1 MTIENSEETAQ
12 LGVTDPAEKPG
23 LEPSSSSTDSVQDA
37 APRVEPPSGVIEAA
51 PVAGTHDSSPP
62 FSRKLAPPPKPKRDS
77 GAASAPPSA
86 RPGEG
91 PDLVAAASALKAPIP
106 PTISFASVPTL
117 ENPPGVV
124 TETSPEIAP
133 PPIAPLSQPPPMR
146 RRSSPSFSDA
156 GAPNVPPVATPP
168 GVRMSS
174 DPALVAGDAPAA
186 KETSVAPRP
195 MATPPRPRSD
205 PPGPRLRAD
214 SAPSMPDA
222 AAPAVPASAAGPT
235 SASPSSPPGFPAPST
250 SPSAI
255 FAMRIIAVG
264 DSARSPASQ
273 EQTPELDPDSY
284 PPSGSRLG
292 TTVRRSSRP
301 APAPAASAVAAP
313 APIAEPIA
321 VAPADAPVA
330 AVAPADAPVAAV
342 APADAPVAAG
352 PVADS
357 AVAAPAAASLTV
369 ASVPFM
375 VPPAPPMPTDLGPS
389 IEIDV
394 PIDVEL
400 PAANAA
406 PTADTIAALDAA
418 AAALEASSVE
428 APSAPMSSPNPEKR
442 RPPAPPPPVEL
453 SDDQFSAEAIH
464 KKIAAAEA
472 AEAAAA
478 ARTATGPA
486 PIAPPAEAAAPA
498 EASPATTESA
508 SSAPAAAPGDGTEE
522 LGREDAI
529 SMPPEEVAVE
539 DAAKPP
545 PPPKRAAAAAL
556 APASAPV
563 VESAP
568 PSAPPKEPPPTPDPA
583 AAKAAQRAKTRQP
596 WWEDLFN
603 EDFMRA
609 SSRVSDEAIRRE
621 VTFIEES
628 LGVAAGGVV
637 LDLGCGA
644 GHHAVEFASR
654 GYGVVGYDLS
664 LYQLALAADVAQ
676 ERSQKINFLQGDMRE
691 MAFEEMFDGVFC
703 WNTTFGYFEEDKN
716 LAVAQR
722 VFKAL
727 RPGGMF
733 LIDVLNRDFA
743 AASAPCTVWYEGDS
757 CVCMDDMS
765 VDYISSRLRVKRSI
779 ILDDGRTKESLFSLR
794 LYSLHELGKLLHEVG
809 FRVTEASGHPAT
821 PGVFFGPNSPR
832 IIMLAQ
838 RP

>member
-1 MTIENSEETAQ
+1 
-12 LGVTDPAEKPG
+12 
-23 LEPSSSSTDSVQDA
+23 
-37 APRVEPPSGVIEAA
+37 
-51 PVAGTHDSSPP
+51 
-62 FSRKLAPPPKPKRDS
+62 
-77 GAASAPPSA
+77 
-86 RPGEG
+86 
-91 PDLVAAASALKAPIP
+91 
-106 PTISFASVPTL
+106 
-117 ENPPGVV
+117 
-124 TETSPEIAP
+124 
-133 PPIAPLSQPPPMR
+133 
-146 RRSSPSFSDA
+146 
-156 GAPNVPPVATPP
+156 
-168 GVRMSS
+168 
-174 DPALVAGDAPAA
+174 
-186 KETSVAPRP
+186 
-195 MATPPRPRSD
+195 
-205 PPGPRLRAD
+205 
-214 SAPSMPDA
+214 
-222 AAPAVPASAAGPT
+222 
-235 SASPSSPPGFPAPST
+235 
-250 SPSAI
+250 
-255 FAMRIIAVG
+255 MRIIAVG
-264 DSARSPASQ
+264 DSVRPPATQ
-273 EQTPELDPDSY
+273 ESTPDLDPDALA
-284 PPSGSRLG
+284 PNASRLG
-292 TTVRRSSRP
+292 TGVRRSSRP
-301 APAPAASAVAAP
+301 VVATSAAAL
-313 APIAEPIA
+313 
-321 VAPADAPVA
+321 PVA
-330 AVAPADAPVAAV
+330 LP
-342 APADAPVAAG
+342 
-352 PVADS
+352 
-357 AVAAPAAASLTV
+357 
-369 ASVPFM
+369 
-375 VPPAPPMPTDLGPS
+375 PPAPMPADIGPA
-389 IEIDV
+389 IELDV
-394 PIDVEL
+394 PIEVEL
-400 PAANAA
+400 PLAAAA
-406 PTADTIAALDAA
+406 TPAVDVLAALDAA

-428 APSAPMSSPNPEKR
+428 APSAPAIPLEAR

-453 SDDQFSAEAIH
+453 SDDEFSAEAIA

-472 AEAAAA
+472 LEVEARRPPAPPPPVELSDDEFSAEAIAKKIAAAEALEAAAA
-478 ARTATGPA
+478 ARAEQSGETAPK
-486 PIAPPAEAAAPA
+486 
-498 EASPATTESA
+498 SPAA
-508 SSAPAAAPGDGTEE
+508 DAAQADAEE

-529 SMPPEEVAVE
+529 SMPPEEVTAE
-539 DAAKPP
+539 QTELDAKADAAKPP
-545 PPPKRAAAAAL
+545 PPPKRAL
-556 APASAPV
+556 GT
-563 VESAP
+563 P
-568 PSAPPKEPPPTPDPA
+568 PSAPPAVESALPVSPAPPKDPPPTPDLA
-583 AAKAAQRAKTRQP
+583 AAKAAQRSKTRAP

-609 SSRVSDEAIRRE
+609 SSKVSDEHIRRE

>member
-1 MTIENSEETAQ
+1 MTIENSEETAH
-12 LGVTDPAEKPG
+12 LGVPDAAEKPA
-23 LEPSSSSTDSVQDA
+23 LEPSSSATDSSQEA
-37 APRVEPPSGVIEAA
+37 AARAEPPSGVIESA
-51 PVAGTHDSSPP
+51 PPISAHDSSPP
-62 FSRKLAPPPKPKRDS
+62 FARKLAPPPKPKRDS
-77 GAASAPPSA
+77 GAASVPPSV

-91 PDLVAAASALKAPIP
+91 PDLAASAGALKAPIA
-106 PTISFASVPTL
+106 PTISFSGAGPTL
-117 ENPPGVV
+117 NEPPVAAV
-124 TETSPEIAP
+124 DAAS
-133 PPIAPLSQPPPMR
+133 IAPLSQPPPVR
-146 RRSSPSFSDA
+146 RRPSPSF
-156 GAPNVPPVATPP
+156 PEVAAAIASPSST
-168 GVRMSS
+168 RMPS
-174 DPALVAGDAPAA
+174 DPALGSADAAAA
-186 KETSVAPRP
+186 KDTANALKPI
-195 MATPPRPRSD
+195 ATPPRPRSD

-214 SAPSMPDA
+214 SVPDSVA
-222 AAPAVPASAAGPT
+222 AAPAPS
-235 SASPSSPPGFPAPST
+235 SPSAPAPAPVSGSNPPPGFPPPST

-264 DSARSPASQ
+264 DSVRPTAAQDPA
-273 EQTPELDPDSY
+273 PDVDADGLA
-284 PPSGSRLG
+284 PNASRLG
-292 TTVRRSSRP
+292 TGVRRSSRP
-301 APAPAASAVAAP
+301 APAPDAPAVVEAVAEAPVVAAP
-313 APIAEPIA
+313 
-321 VAPADAPVA
+321 A
-330 AVAPADAPVAAV
+330 AVAPAAE
-342 APADAPVAAG
+342 
-352 PVADS
+352 
-357 AVAAPAAASLTV
+357 APAATSPAAV

-400 PAANAA
+400 PAASATPA
-406 PTADTIAALDAA
+406 ADTIAALDAA
-418 AAALEASSVE
+418 AAALEASSLE
-428 APSAPMSSPNPEKR
+428 APSAPTAAPNPEGR
-442 RPPAPPPPVEL
+442 RPKAPPPPVEL
-453 SDDQFSAEAIH
+453 SDDQFSAEAIA

-472 AEAAAA
+472 REAAEAERVAK
-478 ARTATGPA
+478 GVSESV
-486 PIAPPAEAAAPA
+486 PPVEA
-498 EASPATTESA
+498 
-508 SSAPAAAPGDGTEE
+508 TEE

-529 SMPPEEVAVE
+529 SMPPEEVATVE

-545 PPPKRAAAAAL
+545 PPPKRALAAA
-556 APASAPV
+556 PAVSAPV
-563 VESAP
+563 AAEPAP
-568 PSAPPKEPPPTPDPA
+568 PAPPAPAAVPAKEPPPTPDPA

-609 SSRVSDEAIRRE
+609 TSRVSDDHIRRE

-637 LDLGCGA
+637 LDLGCGS
-644 GHHAVEFASR
+644 GHHAVEYASR

-676 ERSQKINFLQGDMRE
+676 ERGQKINFLQGDMRE
-691 MAFEEMFDGVFC
+691 MAFEEMFDGVFS
-703 WNTTFGYFEEDKN
+703 WNTSFGYFEEDKN

-733 LIDVLNRDFA
+733 LIDVINRDFA

>member
-1 MTIENSEETAQ
+1 MRPTAAQ
-12 LGVTDPAEKPG
+12 DPAP
-23 LEPSSSSTDSVQDA
+23 DVDA
-37 APRVEPPSGVIEAA
+37 DG
-51 PVAGTHDSSPP
+51 
-62 FSRKLAPPPKPKRDS
+62 LAPN
-77 GAASAPPSA
+77 A
-86 RPGEG
+86 
-91 PDLVAAASALKAPIP
+91 
-106 PTISFASVPTL
+106 
-117 ENPPGVV
+117 
-124 TETSPEIAP
+124 
-133 PPIAPLSQPPPMR
+133 
-146 RRSSPSFSDA
+146 
-156 GAPNVPPVATPP
+156 
-168 GVRMSS
+168 
-174 DPALVAGDAPAA
+174 
-186 KETSVAPRP
+186 
-195 MATPPRPRSD
+195 
-205 PPGPRLRAD
+205 
-214 SAPSMPDA
+214 
-222 AAPAVPASAAGPT
+222 
-235 SASPSSPPGFPAPST
+235 
-250 SPSAI
+250 
-255 FAMRIIAVG
+255 
-264 DSARSPASQ
+264 
-273 EQTPELDPDSY
+273 
-284 PPSGSRLG
+284 SRLG
-292 TTVRRSSRP
+292 TGVRRSSRP
-301 APAPAASAVAAP
+301 APAPDAPAVVEAVA
-313 APIAEPIA
+313 E
-321 VAPADAPVA
+321 APV
-330 AVAPADAPVAAV
+330 
-342 APADAPVAAG
+342 
-352 PVADS
+352 
-357 AVAAPAAASLTV
+357 VAAPAAAAPVVAAPAAVAPAAEAPAATSPAAV

-400 PAANAA
+400 PAASATPA
-406 PTADTIAALDAA
+406 ADTIAALDAA
-418 AAALEASSVE
+418 AAALEASSLE
-428 APSAPMSSPNPEKR
+428 APSAPTAAPNPEGR
-442 RPPAPPPPVEL
+442 RPKAPPPPVEL
-453 SDDQFSAEAIH
+453 SDDQFSAEAIA

-472 AEAAAA
+472 REAAEAERVAK
-478 ARTATGPA
+478 GVSESV
-486 PIAPPAEAAAPA
+486 PPVEA
-498 EASPATTESA
+498 
-508 SSAPAAAPGDGTEE
+508 TEE

-529 SMPPEEVAVE
+529 SMPPEEVATVE

-545 PPPKRAAAAAL
+545 PPPKRALAAA
-556 APASAPV
+556 PAVSAPV
-563 VESAP
+563 AAEPAP
-568 PSAPPKEPPPTPDPA
+568 PAPPAPAAVPAKEPPPTPDPA

-609 SSRVSDEAIRRE
+609 TSRVSDDHIRRE

-637 LDLGCGA
+637 LDLGCGS

-676 ERSQKINFLQGDMRE
+676 ERGQKINFLQGDMRE
-691 MAFEEMFDGVFC
+691 MAFEEMFDGVFS
-703 WNTTFGYFEEDKN
+703 WNTSFGYFEEDKN

-733 LIDVLNRDFA
+733 LIDVINRDFA

>member
-1 MTIENSEETAQ
+1 
-12 LGVTDPAEKPG
+12 
-23 LEPSSSSTDSVQDA
+23 
-37 APRVEPPSGVIEAA
+37 
-51 PVAGTHDSSPP
+51 
-62 FSRKLAPPPKPKRDS
+62 
-77 GAASAPPSA
+77 
-86 RPGEG
+86 
-91 PDLVAAASALKAPIP
+91 
-106 PTISFASVPTL
+106 
-117 ENPPGVV
+117 
-124 TETSPEIAP
+124 
-133 PPIAPLSQPPPMR
+133 
-146 RRSSPSFSDA
+146 
-156 GAPNVPPVATPP
+156 
-168 GVRMSS
+168 
-174 DPALVAGDAPAA
+174 
-186 KETSVAPRP
+186 
-195 MATPPRPRSD
+195 
-205 PPGPRLRAD
+205 
-214 SAPSMPDA
+214 
-222 AAPAVPASAAGPT
+222 
-235 SASPSSPPGFPAPST
+235 
-250 SPSAI
+250 
-255 FAMRIIAVG
+255 MRIIAVG
-264 DSARSPASQ
+264 DSVRAPTAQ
-273 EQTPELDPDSY
+273 EPTPDIDPNSY
-284 PPSGSRLG
+284 PPSASRLG

-301 APAPAASAVAAP
+301 VSAATTPVAVPPPAAL
-313 APIAEPIA
+313 PI
-321 VAPADAPVA
+321 
-330 AVAPADAPVAAV
+330 
-342 APADAPVAAG
+342 
-352 PVADS
+352 
-357 AVAAPAAASLTV
+357 
-369 ASVPFM
+369 
-375 VPPAPPMPTDLGPS
+375 DLGPS
-389 IEIDV
+389 LEIDV
-394 PIDVEL
+394 PIEVEVPAVVTEASPADV
-400 PAANAA
+400 AV
-406 PTADTIAALDAA
+406 LDAA

-428 APSAPMSSPNPEKR
+428 APSAPANVPAIPLEAR

-453 SDDQFSAEAIH
+453 SGDEFSAEAIA

-472 AEAAAA
+472 LEAAEAARA
-478 ARTATGPA
+478 ARA
-486 PIAPPAEAAAPA
+486 PEAAEAAKPAEAPQAAKPA
-498 EASPATTESA
+498 EASQVAEAARPAEV
-508 SSAPAAAPGDGTEE
+508 PQAAEE

-529 SMPPEEVAVE
+529 SMPPEEIAALE

-545 PPPKRAAAAAL
+545 PPPKRAAG
-556 APASAPV
+556 APASAPP
-563 VESAP
+563 VEAP
-568 PSAPPKEPPPTPDPA
+568 AAASAPPKEPPPTPDPA
-583 AAKAAQRAKTRQP
+583 AAKAAQRSKTRQP

-609 SSRVSDEAIRRE
+609 SSRVSDEHVRRE

>member
-1 MTIENSEETAQ
+1 MTIENSEDTAHV
-12 LGVTDPAEKPG
+12 GVTGPVEPSALEHPSGLAESSPEGTPTADPA
-23 LEPSSSSTDSVQDA
+23 
-37 APRVEPPSGVIEAA
+37 SGVIESGQA
-51 PVAGTHDSSPP
+51 VGTHDSSPP
-62 FSRKLAPPPKPKRDS
+62 VSRKLAPPPKPKRDS
-77 GAASAPPSA
+77 GAASAPPSG
-86 RPGEG
+86 RPPGEG
-91 PDLVAAASALKAPIP
+91 PDLLASASALKAPIA
-106 PTISFASVPTL
+106 PTISFSADGEPTL
-117 ENPPGVV
+117 DSPPLPAV
-124 TETSPEIAP
+124 EALPEVAP
-133 PPIAPLSQPPPMR
+133 TAAAPLSQPPPIPR
-146 RRSSPSFSDA
+146 RRSNPSIADSDA
-156 GAPNVPPVATPP
+156 GTRTP
-168 GVRMSS
+168 S
-174 DPALVAGDAPAA
+174 DPALGPDDSGVTKAV
-186 KETSVAPRP
+186 SNAPRP
-195 MATPPRPRSD
+195 IAVPPRPRSD
-205 PPGPRLRAD
+205 PPGPRLRSDSSPGPLEREASVA
-214 SAPSMPDA
+214 SAPPPVA
-222 AAPAVPASAAGPT
+222 PT
-235 SASPSSPPGFPAPST
+235 SP
-250 SPSAI
+250 AI

-264 DSARSPASQ
+264 DSVRPPAAQ
-273 EQTPELDPDSY
+273 EPTPDIDPDSY
-284 PPSGSRLG
+284 PPSASRLG

-301 APAPAASAVAAP
+301 VIASAGVAA
-313 APIAEPIA
+313 
-321 VAPADAPVA
+321 APVA
-330 AVAPADAPVAAV
+330 
-342 APADAPVAAG
+342 
-352 PVADS
+352 
-357 AVAAPAAASLTV
+357 
-369 ASVPFM
+369 
-375 VPPAPPMPTDLGPS
+375 VPPAAPVPSDLGPQ
-389 IEIDV
+389 IEVDV
-394 PIDVEL
+394 MIDVEL
-400 PAANAA
+400 PPARAHDAPASEVTTVAA
-406 PTADTIAALDAA
+406 PRVELASVDIPIDELPLVELPAGLAAPVPSFPAVPTSIP
-418 AAALEASSVE
+418 LEA
-428 APSAPMSSPNPEKR
+428 R

-453 SDDQFSAEAIH
+453 SDDQFSAEAIA

-472 AEAAAA
+472 AEAAEA
-478 ARTATGPA
+478 ARLTAAVPPAAMPA
-486 PIAPPAEAAAPA
+486 PSAAMPAPSAAMPASSAAMPASPAAMPAPPAAMPAPPAAEPARAAVEPAQAADAPA
-498 EASPATTESA
+498 QVVGEPVRAAASPAQAAAE
-508 SSAPAAAPGDGTEE
+508 PAANDAEE

-529 SMPPEEVAVE
+529 SMPPEEVAALQAE
-539 DAAKPP
+539 MEAKADAAKPP
-545 PPPKRAAAAAL
+545 PPPKRAAGAA
-556 APASAPV
+556 PSGIETAPV
-563 VESAP
+563 SGP
-568 PSAPPKEPPPTPDPA
+568 PPKETPPTPDPA

-609 SSRVSDEAIRRE
+609 SARVSDEHIRRE

-722 VFKAL
+722 VFRAL

-809 FRVTEASGHPAT
+809 FRVTEASGHLAT

>member
-1 MTIENSEETAQ
+1 MTIENSEVTTQ
-12 LGVTDPAEKPG
+12 VGVTDPAESPPA
-23 LEPSSSSTDSVQDA
+23 ESPAREASDA
-37 APRVEPPSGVIEAA
+37 AARADAASGVIQTALA
-51 PVAGTHDSSPP
+51 TATGVHDSTPP
-62 FSRKLAPPPKPKRDS
+62 MSRKLAPPPKPKRDS
-77 GAASAPPSA
+77 GAASAPPSG
-86 RPGEG
+86 RPPDG
-91 PDLVAAASALKAPIP
+91 PDLLASASALKAPIP
-106 PTISFASVPTL
+106 PTIFSAGQGVQTPDNWDTAEAAPSPAEAPNAPAS
-117 ENPPGVV
+117 
-124 TETSPEIAP
+124 
-133 PPIAPLSQPPPMR
+133 LSQPPPMR
-146 RRSSPSFSDA
+146 RRSNPSIADGGETKASGSA
-156 GAPNVPPVATPP
+156 RTP
-168 GVRMSS
+168 S
-174 DPALVAGDAPAA
+174 DPVLAADAAFA
-186 KETSVAPRP
+186 KETANALRP
-195 MATPPRPRSD
+195 IASPPRPRSD
-205 PPGPRLRAD
+205 PPPRLRAD
-214 SAPSMPDA
+214 S
-222 AAPAVPASAAGPT
+222 
-235 SASPSSPPGFPAPST
+235 SPSSPLSPESAVPPAPAPSTTQPGFPPPST

-264 DSARSPASQ
+264 DSVRAPAAG
-273 EQTPELDPDSY
+273 EHVPELDPNSY
-284 PPSGSRLG
+284 PPSASRLG

-301 APAPAASAVAAP
+301 PPAPVVVPAATAAEPAPVPASATAEP
-313 APIAEPIA
+313 APVPASATAAEP
-321 VAPADAPVA
+321 APV
-330 AVAPADAPVAAV
+330 PA
-342 APADAPVAAG
+342 
-352 PVADS
+352 S
-357 AVAAPAAASLTV
+357 VAAPAAELPSEPVPVPVPV
-369 ASVPFM
+369 A
-375 VPPAPPMPTDLGPS
+375 APVSADTGPTL
-389 IEIDV
+389 EFDV
-394 PIDVEL
+394 HIDVEL
-400 PAANAA
+400 PEVVGVRS
-406 PTADTIAALDAA
+406 PSDLVAALDAA

-428 APSAPMSSPNPEKR
+428 VPSVPVNSPPIPPEAR
-442 RPPAPPPPVEL
+442 RPPMPPPPVEL
-453 SDDQFSAEAIH
+453 SGEESAAIPSEARRPPMPPPPVELSGDEFSAEAIA

-472 AEAAAA
+472 VEAAEAARAA
-478 ARTATGPA
+478 ARGSEAGEEK
-486 PIAPPAEAAAPA
+486 PAESGQAA
-498 EASPATTESA
+498 
-508 SSAPAAAPGDGTEE
+508 EE

-529 SMPPEEVAVE
+529 SMPPEEVAALE

-545 PPPKRAAAAAL
+545 PPPKRAL
-556 APASAPV
+556 GTPASAPPA
-563 VESAP
+563 VESP
-568 PSAPPKEPPPTPDPA
+568 PASSAPTKEPPTPDLA
-583 AAKAAQRAKTRQP
+583 AAKAAQRSKTRQP

-609 SSRVSDEAIRRE
+609 SSRVSDEHIRRE

>member
-1 MTIENSEETAQ
+1 
-12 LGVTDPAEKPG
+12 
-23 LEPSSSSTDSVQDA
+23 
-37 APRVEPPSGVIEAA
+37 
-51 PVAGTHDSSPP
+51 
-62 FSRKLAPPPKPKRDS
+62 
-77 GAASAPPSA
+77 
-86 RPGEG
+86 
-91 PDLVAAASALKAPIP
+91 
-106 PTISFASVPTL
+106 
-117 ENPPGVV
+117 
-124 TETSPEIAP
+124 
-133 PPIAPLSQPPPMR
+133 
-146 RRSSPSFSDA
+146 
-156 GAPNVPPVATPP
+156 
-168 GVRMSS
+168 
-174 DPALVAGDAPAA
+174 
-186 KETSVAPRP
+186 
-195 MATPPRPRSD
+195 
-205 PPGPRLRAD
+205 
-214 SAPSMPDA
+214 
-222 AAPAVPASAAGPT
+222 
-235 SASPSSPPGFPAPST
+235 
-250 SPSAI
+250 
-255 FAMRIIAVG
+255 MRIIAVG
-264 DSARSPASQ
+264 DSVRPSATQ
-273 EQTPELDPDSY
+273 EPTPDVDADALAPNA
-284 PPSGSRLG
+284 SRLG
-292 TTVRRSSRP
+292 TGVRRSSRP
-301 APAPAASAVAAP
+301 APAPDAP
-313 APIAEPIA
+313 AI
-321 VAPADAPVA
+321 VAPVA
-330 AVAPADAPVAAV
+330 EPRV
-342 APADAPVAAG
+342 
-352 PVADS
+352 
-357 AVAAPAAASLTV
+357 VAAPAAVALAADAPAADAAPAAAPSAA

-375 VPPAPPMPTDLGPS
+375 VPPAPPMPSDLGPS

-394 PIDVEL
+394 PIEVEL
-400 PAANAA
+400 PAASATPA
-406 PTADTIAALDAA
+406 ADTIAALDAA
-418 AAALEASSVE
+418 AAALEASSLE
-428 APSAPMSSPNPEKR
+428 APSAPTAAPSPEGR

-453 SDDQFSAEAIH
+453 SDDQFSAEAIA

-472 AEAAAA
+472 REAAEAERAAN
-478 ARTATGPA
+478 GVSESV
-486 PIAPPAEAAAPA
+486 PPVEA
-498 EASPATTESA
+498 
-508 SSAPAAAPGDGTEE
+508 TEE

-529 SMPPEEVAVE
+529 SMPPEEVATVE

-545 PPPKRAAAAAL
+545 PPPKRAAVAAAVSLPVAAEPVAPL
-556 APASAPV
+556 APPASPAAP
-563 VESAP
+563 A
-568 PSAPPKEPPPTPDPA
+568 KEPPPTPDPA

-609 SSRVSDEAIRRE
+609 TSRVSDEHIRRE

-637 LDLGCGA
+637 LDLGCGS

-676 ERSQKINFLQGDMRE
+676 ERGQKINFLQGDMRE
-691 MAFEEMFDGVFC
+691 MAFEEMFDGVFS
-703 WNTTFGYFEEDKN
+703 WNTSFGYFEEDKN

-733 LIDVLNRDFA
+733 LIDVINRDFA

>member
-12 LGVTDPAEKPG
+12 LGVIDPAEKPG

-37 APRVEPPSGVIEAA
+37 APRVESPSGVIETA
-51 PVAGTHDSSPP
+51 PAAGTHDSSPP
-62 FSRKLAPPPKPKRDS
+62 FSRKLAPPPKPKRES

-91 PDLVAAASALKAPIP
+91 PDLVASASALKAPIA
-106 PTISFASVPTL
+106 PTISFAGAPTL
-117 ENPPGVV
+117 ESPPAV
-124 TETSPEIAP
+124 TSESSPEIVP

-146 RRSSPSFSDA
+146 RRSNPSFSEL

-168 GVRMSS
+168 SVRMPS

-195 MATPPRPRSD
+195 IATPPRPRSD

-214 SAPSMPDA
+214 SSPSVPDAPAPSA
-222 AAPAVPASAAGPT
+222 PASAAVPS
-235 SASPSSPPGFPAPST
+235 SASPSSPPGFPAPSA
-250 SPSAI
+250 SQSAI

-264 DSARSPASQ
+264 DSARPPTAQ
-273 EQTPELDPDSY
+273 EPTTDADSSTLA
-284 PPSGSRLG
+284 PNASRLG
-292 TTVRRSSRP
+292 TGVRRSSRP
-301 APAPAASAVAAP
+301 APAPIASPVAAPSPVAEPAASAPAASAP
-313 APIAEPIA
+313 AASASEA
-321 VAPADAPVA
+321 SVPA
-330 AVAPADAPVAAV
+330 
-342 APADAPVAAG
+342 
-352 PVADS
+352 ADS
-357 AVAAPAAASLTV
+357 SAVAPAAASPAL

-375 VPPAPPMPTDLGPS
+375 VPPAPPMPTDIGPS

-400 PAANAA
+400 PAKVPA
-406 PTADTIAALDAA
+406 ADTIAALDAA

-428 APSAPMSSPNPEKR
+428 APSAPLASPSPEKR

-478 ARTATGPA
+478 ALAAKGAAEGSPPVEAPA
-486 PIAPPAEAAAPA
+486 PVEPAPAAEVSAPAEAAAPGD
-498 EASPATTESA
+498 
-508 SSAPAAAPGDGTEE
+508 AAEE

-539 DAAKPP
+539 DAVKPP
-545 PPPKRAAAAAL
+545 PPPKRAAAAAP
-556 APASAPV
+556 APAPALATV

-568 PSAPPKEPPPTPDPA
+568 PSAPPAPPKEPPPTPDPA

-609 SSRVSDEAIRRE
+609 SARVSDESIRRE

-733 LIDVLNRDFA
+733 LIDVINRDFA

>member
-1 MTIENSEETAQ
+1 MTIENSEDTAHV
-12 LGVTDPAEKPG
+12 GVTDPAEP
-23 LEPSSSSTDSVQDA
+23 LA
-37 APRVEPPSGVIEAA
+37 LEPPSGAAASVHDSAA
-51 PVAGTHDSSPP
+51 PRADAPSSLIDTAPATGAHDSSPP
-62 FSRKLAPPPKPKRDS
+62 LSRKLAPPPKPKRES
-77 GAASAPPSA
+77 GAASAPPSLA
-86 RPGEG
+86 PGEG
-91 PDLVAAASALKAPIP
+91 PDLLASSNALKAPIA
-106 PTISFASVPTL
+106 PTISFSAAGEPTL
-117 ENPPGVV
+117 D
-124 TETSPEIAP
+124 SPAFAP
-133 PPIAPLSQPPPMR
+133 PASGPPAAPAAVAPLSQPPPIR
-146 RRSSPSFSDA
+146 RRSNPSIPDA
-156 GAPNVPPVATPP
+156 GDTKASLGARTPSEP
-168 GVRMSS
+168 GLSAADAASAKASVN
-174 DPALVAGDAPAA
+174 AL
-186 KETSVAPRP
+186 RP
-195 MATPPRPRSD
+195 IASPPRPRSD
-205 PPGPRLRAD
+205 PPGPRLRSD
-214 SAPSMPDA
+214 SSPSVPDA
-222 AAPAVPASAAGPT
+222 AEPPAPAPAST
-235 SASPSSPPGFPAPST
+235 RPGFPPPST
-250 SPSAI
+250 TSPAI

-264 DSARSPASQ
+264 DSVRPPATQ
-273 EQTPELDPDSY
+273 DATPDIGPDSY
-284 PPSGSRLG
+284 PPSASRLG

-301 APAPAASAVAAP
+301 VAAATPAAA
-313 APIAEPIA
+313 
-321 VAPADAPVA
+321 APVA
-330 AVAPADAPVAAV
+330 
-342 APADAPVAAG
+342 
-352 PVADS
+352 
-357 AVAAPAAASLTV
+357 
-369 ASVPFM
+369 M
-375 VPPAPPMPTDLGPS
+375 PPAPPVPTDLGPS
-389 IEIDV
+389 IELDV

-400 PAANAA
+400 PAAA
-406 PTADTIAALDAA
+406 PGAPAVDVTAALDAA

-428 APSAPMSSPNPEKR
+428 VPSAPNHIPAEAR

-453 SDDQFSAEAIH
+453 SDDEFSAEAIA

-472 AEAAAA
+472 LEAAEAARAEA
-478 ARTATGPA
+478 VR
-486 PIAPPAEAAAPA
+486 AEAARVEAARVAELARLAELARVAEVARVEAAQAA
-498 EASPATTESA
+498 EAARAVEAANAAESA
-508 SSAPAAAPGDGTEE
+508 QPVEAVQAEE

-529 SMPPEEVAVE
+529 SMPPEELAALQAE
-539 DAAKPP
+539 LEAKAEAAKPP
-545 PPPKRAAAAAL
+545 PPPKRA
-556 APASAPV
+556 PGT
-563 VESAP
+563 P
-568 PSAPPKEPPPTPDPA
+568 PSAPPAVESAPAAASPPKDPPPTPDLA

-609 SSRVSDEAIRRE
+609 SSRVSDEHIRRE

>member
-1 MTIENSEETAQ
+1 MTIENSEETANS
-12 LGVTDPAEKPG
+12 GVPDPAAATPG
-23 LEPSSSSTDSVQDA
+23 LEPSSGSTESAQER
-37 APRVEPPSGVIEAA
+37 APRSDSASPIEAA
-51 PVAGTHDSSPP
+51 RTSGAQDSTPP
-62 FSRKLAPPPKPKRDS
+62 LGRKLAPPPKPKRDS

-86 RPGEG
+86 RPAEG
-91 PDLVAAASALKAPIP
+91 PELQASPGALKAPTAPNI
-106 PTISFASVPTL
+106 TFTGDGVPTL
-117 ENPPGVV
+117 AE
-124 TETSPEIAP
+124 AP
-133 PPIAPLSQPPPMR
+133 AAVAPLSQPPPLR
-146 RRSSPSFSDA
+146 RRSQPSFPDVA
-156 GAPNVPPVATPP
+156 GGNASSNGRVA
-168 GVRMSS
+168 SE
-174 DPALVAGDAPAA
+174 PALSANDITAKEAAAKEAAAWDAPAPNEA
-186 KETSVAPRP
+186 VSKDATAQDSSSSARP
-195 MATPPRPRSD
+195 MAAPPRPRSD
-205 PPGPRLRAD
+205 PPSPPRPRTD
-214 SAPSMPDA
+214 SAPSVPNSSA
-222 AAPAVPASAAGPT
+222 PPAPASN
-235 SASPSSPPGFPAPST
+235 PPGFPTPST
-250 SPSAI
+250 PPSAI

-264 DSARSPASQ
+264 DSARPPATQ
-273 EQTPELDPDSY
+273 EPTPDIDPDSY

-301 APAPAASAVAAP
+301 GPAAASAPAPA
-313 APIAEPIA
+313 
-321 VAPADAPVA
+321 PVPLA
-330 AVAPADAPVAAV
+330 
-342 APADAPVAAG
+342 
-352 PVADS
+352 
-357 AVAAPAAASLTV
+357 
-369 ASVPFM
+369 
-375 VPPAPPMPTDLGPS
+375 VPPAPPLPSDLGPT
-389 IEIDV
+389 IELDV
-394 PIDVEL
+394 PIEVEL
-400 PAANAA
+400 PAASAA
-406 PTADTIAALDAA
+406 PAVDRLAALDAA
-418 AAALEASSVE
+418 AAALEASSAD
-428 APSAPMSSPNPEKR
+428 APSAPNAAR

-453 SDDQFSAEAIH
+453 AGDQFSAESIA
-464 KKIAAAEA
+464 KRIAAAEA
-472 AEAAAA
+472 LEAAEAARAA
-478 ARTATGPA
+478 PNSA
-486 PIAPPAEAAAPA
+486 AEAARAAPSSAEAPA
-498 EASPATTESA
+498 SDD
-508 SSAPAAAPGDGTEE
+508 AAEE
-522 LGREDAI
+522 LGREDATSI
-529 SMPPEEVAVE
+529 PPEEVAVE

-545 PPPKRAAAAAL
+545 PPPKRAAVAAAAAAAASGAGA
-556 APASAPV
+556 APAASPAAEPTSAP
-563 VESAP
+563 AP
-568 PSAPPKEPPPTPDPA
+568 TPREPPPTPDLA

-609 SSRVSDEAIRRE
+609 SSRVSDEHIRRE

-637 LDLGCGA
+637 LDLGCGS

-676 ERSQKINFLQGDMRE
+676 ERGQKINFLQGDMRE

-703 WNTTFGYFEEDKN
+703 WNTSFGYFEEDKN

-733 LIDVLNRDFA
+733 LVDVINRDFA

>member
-1 MTIENSEETAQ
+1 MAVSA
-12 LGVTDPAEKPG
+12 VAVPA
-23 LEPSSSSTDSVQDA
+23 
-37 APRVEPPSGVIEAA
+37 
-51 PVAGTHDSSPP
+51 
-62 FSRKLAPPPKPKRDS
+62 
-77 GAASAPPSA
+77 
-86 RPGEG
+86 
-91 PDLVAAASALKAPIP
+91 LVAASALV
-106 PTISFASVPTL
+106 S
-117 ENPPGVV
+117 
-124 TETSPEIAP
+124 
-133 PPIAPLSQPPPMR
+133 
-146 RRSSPSFSDA
+146 
-156 GAPNVPPVATPP
+156 
-168 GVRMSS
+168 
-174 DPALVAGDAPAA
+174 
-186 KETSVAPRP
+186 
-195 MATPPRPRSD
+195 
-205 PPGPRLRAD
+205 
-214 SAPSMPDA
+214 
-222 AAPAVPASAAGPT
+222 
-235 SASPSSPPGFPAPST
+235 
-250 SPSAI
+250 
-255 FAMRIIAVG
+255 
-264 DSARSPASQ
+264 
-273 EQTPELDPDSY
+273 
-284 PPSGSRLG
+284 
-292 TTVRRSSRP
+292 
-301 APAPAASAVAAP
+301 
-313 APIAEPIA
+313 
-321 VAPADAPVA
+321 
-330 AVAPADAPVAAV
+330 
-342 APADAPVAAG
+342 
-352 PVADS
+352 
-357 AVAAPAAASLTV
+357 
-369 ASVPFM
+369 
-375 VPPAPPMPTDLGPS
+375 TDLGPS

-400 PAANAA
+400 PGAIGDS
-406 PTADTIAALDAA
+406 TLADLAALDAA

-428 APSAPMSSPNPEKR
+428 APSAPANAPVIPLEARRPPAPPPRAELLGDDSSTIPLEAR

-453 SDDQFSAEAIH
+453 SDDEFSAEAIA

-472 AEAAAA
+472 AEAAEA
-478 ARTATGPA
+478 ARGSEAAKAEKPA
-486 PIAPPAEAAAPA
+486 EPPAA
-498 EASPATTESA
+498 
-508 SSAPAAAPGDGTEE
+508 EE

-529 SMPPEEVAVE
+529 SMPPEEIAALE

-545 PPPKRAAAAAL
+545 PPPKRAAGT
-556 APASAPV
+556 PASAPPA
-563 VESAP
+563 VESASAAPP
-568 PSAPPKEPPPTPDPA
+568 PSAVPKDPPPTPDLA
-583 AAKAAQRAKTRQP
+583 AAKAAQRSKTRQP

-609 SSRVSDEAIRRE
+609 SSRVSDEHIRRE

>member
-1 MTIENSEETAQ
+1 
-12 LGVTDPAEKPG
+12 
-23 LEPSSSSTDSVQDA
+23 
-37 APRVEPPSGVIEAA
+37 
-51 PVAGTHDSSPP
+51 
-62 FSRKLAPPPKPKRDS
+62 
-77 GAASAPPSA
+77 
-86 RPGEG
+86 
-91 PDLVAAASALKAPIP
+91 
-106 PTISFASVPTL
+106 
-117 ENPPGVV
+117 
-124 TETSPEIAP
+124 
-133 PPIAPLSQPPPMR
+133 
-146 RRSSPSFSDA
+146 
-156 GAPNVPPVATPP
+156 
-168 GVRMSS
+168 
-174 DPALVAGDAPAA
+174 
-186 KETSVAPRP
+186 
-195 MATPPRPRSD
+195 
-205 PPGPRLRAD
+205 
-214 SAPSMPDA
+214 
-222 AAPAVPASAAGPT
+222 
-235 SASPSSPPGFPAPST
+235 
-250 SPSAI
+250 
-255 FAMRIIAVG
+255 MRIIAVG
-264 DSARSPASQ
+264 DSARPPQAQ
-273 EQTPELDPDSY
+273 EPTPEIDPDSY
-284 PPSGSRLG
+284 PPSASRLG
-292 TTVRRSSRP
+292 TSKRRSSRP
-301 APAPAASAVAAP
+301 VPVAA
-313 APIAEPIA
+313 AA
-321 VAPADAPVA
+321 APVA
-330 AVAPADAPVAAV
+330 
-342 APADAPVAAG
+342 
-352 PVADS
+352 
-357 AVAAPAAASLTV
+357 
-369 ASVPFM
+369 
-375 VPPAPPMPTDLGPS
+375 VPPAAPLPTNVGPAL
-389 IEIDV
+389 EFDV

-400 PAANAA
+400 PILLPPA
-406 PTADTIAALDAA
+406 PTVDVAAVLDAA
-418 AAALEASSVE
+418 AAVLEASSLEPPSVPRIPLE
-428 APSAPMSSPNPEKR
+428 AR

-453 SDDQFSAEAIH
+453 ADNEFSAEAIA
-464 KKIAAAEA
+464 KRIAAAEA
-472 AEAAAA
+472 AEAAEAA
-478 ARTATGPA
+478 KAALPEQAVAEPAATGEA
-486 PIAPPAEAAAPA
+486 TQAEA
-498 EASPATTESA
+498 
-508 SSAPAAAPGDGTEE
+508 EE

-529 SMPPEEVAVE
+529 SMPPEEAAALE
-539 DAAKPP
+539 AEPDAKADAAKPP
-545 PPPKRAAAAAL
+545 PPPKRA
-556 APASAPV
+556 PGTPP
-563 VESAP
+563 SAP
-568 PSAPPKEPPPTPDPA
+568 PSVETAPAAPAAPKEPPPTPDLA
-583 AAKAAQRAKTRQP
+583 AAKAAQRSKTRAP

-609 SSRVSDEAIRRE
+609 SARVSDEHIRRE

>member
-1 MTIENSEETAQ
+1 MTIENSEDTAQ
-12 LGVTDPAEKPG
+12 VGVTDPAEPQAH
-23 LEPSSSSTDSVQDA
+23 EPSSGSASVPDA
-37 APRVEPPSGVIEAA
+37 TAPAGAA
-51 PVAGTHDSSPP
+51 SAVLEFSLGTGAHDSTPP
-62 FSRKLAPPPKPKRDS
+62 LSRKLAPPPKPKRDS
-77 GAASAPPSA
+77 GAASAPPSGSASA
-86 RPGEG
+86 RPPAPGEA
-91 PDLVAAASALKAPIP
+91 PDLSASANALKAPIA
-106 PTISFASVPTL
+106 PTISFSADGAPTL
-117 ENPPGVV
+117 D
-124 TETSPEIAP
+124 SPALVASEPSAASAP
-133 PPIAPLSQPPPMR
+133 NAVAPLSQPPPMR
-146 RRSSPSFSDA
+146 RRSHPSFPDVSAAKDVSA
-156 GAPNVPPVATPP
+156 ANASSSARTP
-168 GVRMSS
+168 SE
-174 DPALVAGDAPAA
+174 PALAAGDLAA
-186 KETSVAPRP
+186 AQANATALRP
-195 MATPPRPRSD
+195 IASPPRPRSD
-205 PPGPRLRAD
+205 PPGPRLRSD
-214 SAPSMPDA
+214 SS
-222 AAPAVPASAAGPT
+222 PAVPDPAAARAPAS
-235 SASPSSPPGFPAPST
+235 SPSGFPPPST
-250 SPSAI
+250 STSAI

-264 DSARSPASQ
+264 DSVRPPAAQ
-273 EQTPELDPDSY
+273 EPTPDIDPDSY
-284 PPSGSRLG
+284 PPSASRLG

-301 APAPAASAVAAP
+301 VIAAATAAAAAPVALPPP
-313 APIAEPIA
+313 API
-321 VAPADAPVA
+321 
-330 AVAPADAPVAAV
+330 
-342 APADAPVAAG
+342 
-352 PVADS
+352 
-357 AVAAPAAASLTV
+357 
-369 ASVPFM
+369 
-375 VPPAPPMPTDLGPS
+375 PTDVGPS
-389 IEIDV
+389 IELDV

-400 PAANAA
+400 P
-406 PTADTIAALDAA
+406 PTAATASAVDVVAALDAA
-418 AAALEASSVE
+418 AAALEASSVDV
-428 APSAPMSSPNPEKR
+428 PSAPAR

-453 SDDQFSAEAIH
+453 AHDEFSAESIA

-472 AEAAAA
+472 AEAAEA
-478 ARTATGPA
+478 ARVAGPVVDA
-486 PIAPPAEAAAPA
+486 SRAAAPVVDA
-498 EASPATTESA
+498 TRVAAPVVDASRVAAPVVDATRVAAPVVDA
-508 SSAPAAAPGDGTEE
+508 SRVAAPVVDASRAAAPVAAAAEPAEPAQAEE

-529 SMPPEEVAVE
+529 SMPPEELAADQPE
-539 DAAKPP
+539 LDAKADPAKPP
-545 PPPKRAAAAAL
+545 PPPKRA
-556 APASAPV
+556 PGTV
-563 VESAP
+563 
-568 PSAPPKEPPPTPDPA
+568 PSAPPAVEAAPVASSPPKDPPPAPDLA
-583 AAKAAQRAKTRQP
+583 AAKAAQRSKTRAP

-609 SSRVSDEAIRRE
+609 SSRVSDEHIRRE